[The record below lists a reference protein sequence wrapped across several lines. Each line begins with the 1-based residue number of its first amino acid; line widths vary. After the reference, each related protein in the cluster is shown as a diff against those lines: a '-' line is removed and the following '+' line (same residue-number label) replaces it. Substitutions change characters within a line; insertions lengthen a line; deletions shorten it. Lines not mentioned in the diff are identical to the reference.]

1 MQVLQDLGLSDH
13 VWSDK
18 RKLIAQNLDNL
29 GDQFRPA
36 MRAGWLSYIRRVYKE
51 EDCAANVGI
60 RYGRRRLGGRGLS
73 LRRCWMLRTLMFR
86 NLQ

>member
-1 MQVLQDLGLSDH
+1 

-60 RYGRRRLGGRGLS
+60 AMGEGALVVAD
-73 LRRCWMLRTLMFR
+73 
-86 NLQ
+86 